1 MTETHTGAAL
11 VGQTLADLGITRAF
25 GVVGSGNYVVT
36 DALVRAGARYVAA
49 RHEAGATGMADGY
62 FRATGEPAVCS
73 VHQGPGLAN
82 TITALTEAAKSRVPM
97 VVVAGATS
105 AGMTRSNFFIDQ
117 QALVRTTGA
126 VAESLHRSETVV
138 EDTVRA
144 FDRAVTEQRPVVL
157 NMPLDV
163 QAAEAPVPGSLRP
176 VARRTAV
183 APTDDVVE
191 QLAAELL
198 GARRPAIVAGRGA
211 WRSGA
216 REELQQLADVT
227 GALLATTAVAKG
239 LFTGHPR
246 DLGVSG
252 GFSSEGVARVL
263 ADADLVV
270 GFGCSFT
277 QWTTRSNH
285 LFAEGTVVVQID
297 SDVDSLAL
305 NRRVDLGVLGDA
317 AATARLLLE
326 RVGSAPAGSSEWQVD
341 PPSAES
347 VTEPT
352 ADQYVS
358 TAARGYI
365 HPAQLT
371 AALEKLLPTQRTVVM
386 DGGHFIG
393 WPATGWSVPDP
404 AGFLF
409 SSAGFQSIGLGMGL
423 TAGAAVGRPD
433 RLPVLAVGDGG
444 FMMSV
449 AELDTLV
456 RERLP
461 VLVVVYDDAA
471 YGAEVHHFANHGS
484 GLELVRFPP
493 TDIAAVARGFGA
505 DAATVR
511 ELGELDVVERWLD
524 DRNGPLVIDA
534 KIAPDV
540 IGHWAAQDFVGH

>member
-1 MTETHTGAAL
+1 MTQTSSGAEL
-11 VGQTLADLGITRAF
+11 VGQTLAELGVTRAF

-36 DALVRAGARYVAA
+36 DALVRGGARYVAA
-49 RHEAGATGMADGY
+49 RHEAGATGMADGF

-73 VHQGPGLAN
+73 VHQGPGLTN

-126 VAESLHRSETVV
+126 VAESLHRSGTVV

-163 QAAEAPVPGSLRP
+163 QAAEAEVPERRRP
-176 VARRTAV
+176 ATRRAAV

-191 QLAAELL
+191 HVAGELL
-198 GARRPAIVAGRGA
+198 RAHRPVIVAGRGA

-216 REELQQLADVT
+216 REELQQLADST

-239 LFTGHPR
+239 LFAGHPR

-252 GFSSEGVARVL
+252 GFSSDGVARVL

-285 LFAEGTVVVQID
+285 LFTDRTLVVQID

-305 NRRVDLGVLGDA
+305 NRRVDLGVVGDA
-317 AATARLLLE
+317 ATTARLLLE
-326 RVGSAPAGSSEWQVD
+326 RVALAPAGSSEWQVD
-341 PPSAES
+341 PPAAEP
-347 VTEPT
+347 VTEPP

-358 TAARGYI
+358 SGERGYI

-423 TAGAAVGRPD
+423 AAGAAFGRPD

-444 FMMSV
+444 FLMSV

-456 RERLP
+456 RERVP
-461 VLVVVYDDAA
+461 VLVVVYNDAA
-471 YGAEVHHFANHGS
+471 YGAEVHHFASHGS

-493 TDIAAVARGFGA
+493 SDIASVARGFGA
-505 DAATVR
+505 EAVSVR
-511 ELGELDVVERWLD
+511 EVGELDAVERWLS
-524 DRNGPLVIDA
+524 DRKGPLVVDA

-540 IGHWAAQDFVGH
+540 VGYWAAQDFVGH

>member
-1 MTETHTGAAL
+1 MNKSSSGAEL
-11 VGQTLADLGITRAF
+11 VGQTLAELGVTRVF

-36 DALVRAGARYVAA
+36 DALVRGGARYVAA
-49 RHEAGATGMADGY
+49 RHETGAAGMADGY

-73 VHQGPGLAN
+73 VHQGPGLTN
-82 TITALTEAAKSRVPM
+82 TITAVTEAAKSRVPM
-97 VVVAGATS
+97 IVVAGATS

-117 QALVRTTGA
+117 QSLVRTTGA
-126 VAESLHRSETVV
+126 VAETLHRSETVV

-163 QAAEAPVPGSLRP
+163 QAAEAPGAGRARP
-176 VARRTAV
+176 ATRKTAV
-183 APTDDVVE
+183 SPADDVVE
-191 QLAAELL
+191 QLTAELL
-198 GARRPAIVAGRGA
+198 RARRPVIVAGRGA

-216 REELQQLADVT
+216 REELQQLADAT

-239 LFTGHPR
+239 MFAGHPR

-263 ADADLVV
+263 ASADLVI

-285 LFAEGTVVVQID
+285 LFGDQTVVIQVD

-305 NRRVDLGVLGDA
+305 NRRVDLGVVGDA
-317 AATARLLLE
+317 AVTARLLVD
-326 RVGSAPAGSSEWQVD
+326 RVSSAPAGSSDWRVG
-341 PPSAES
+341 PVPAEP
-347 VTEPT
+347 VTAPT
-352 ADQYVS
+352 ADQYDS
-358 TAARGYI
+358 TGERGYI

-371 AALEKLLPTQRTVVM
+371 SALEKVLPAQRTVVM

-423 TAGAAVGRPD
+423 VAGAALGRPD
-433 RLPVLAVGDGG
+433 RLPVLAAGDGG
-444 FMMSV
+444 FLMSV

-456 RERLP
+456 REGLP
-461 VLVVVYDDAA
+461 VLVVVYNDAA
-471 YGAEVHHFANHGS
+471 YGAEVHHFANYGS
-484 GLELVRFPP
+484 GLDLVQFPP
-493 TDIAAVARGFGA
+493 PDIASVARGFGA
-505 DAATVR
+505 EAVSVR
-511 ELGELDVVERWLD
+511 EIRDLDIVDRWLA
-524 DRNGPLVIDA
+524 DRRGPLVVDA
-534 KIAPDV
+534 KVAPDV
-540 IGHWAAQDFVGH
+540 VGHWAAQDFVGH